1 MPRISFRWL
10 SDLTGASQ
18 RRFVGLL
25 VGQMEATA
33 EGASAVR
40 RAVIGDSSGNLRAT
54 MREIE
59 HRGDRQRANLVAE
72 LSTALVT
79 PIDREDLFRL
89 SRAIDDVLDHLRDFS
104 REWELYRMES
114 APIFDPLL
122 STALDA
128 IQRLRSAT
136 EALLDDPAAVGRGAL
151 EAKKSGNRVRRL
163 YQEAMAEL
171 LNVPDERIGSATL
184 KQRELLRRLD
194 IVGLRIRQAADVLA
208 DASVKRS
215 H

>member
-1 MPRISFRWL
+1 MRWPAFGWL
-10 SDLTGASQ
+10 SDLTGRSQ
-18 RRFVGLL
+18 RRFVKYL

-33 EGASAVR
+33 EGVSTVR
-40 RAVIGDSSGNLRAT
+40 RAVAGDLGEALGQ

-59 HRGDRQRANLVAE
+59 HRGDRQRAGLVAA
-72 LSTALVT
+72 LATALVT

-104 REWELYRMES
+104 REWELYRMQPT
-114 APIFDPLL
+114 PIFDPLL
-122 STALDA
+122 ATALDA
-128 IQRLRSAT
+128 IHRLRSAT
-136 EALLDDPAAVGRGAL
+136 EALLDDPRAVGTRAL

-171 LNVPDERIGSATL
+171 LNVSDSKVSADML
-184 KQRELLRRLD
+184 KRRELLRRLD

-208 DASVKRS
+208 DASMKRS

>member
-1 MPRISFRWL
+1 MHWPAFGWL
-10 SDLTGASQ
+10 SDLTGRSQ
-18 RRFVGLL
+18 RRFVKYL

-33 EGASAVR
+33 EGVSTVR
-40 RAVIGDSSGNLRAT
+40 RAVAGDLEEALRQ

-59 HRGDRQRANLVAE
+59 HRGDRQRAGLVAA
-72 LSTALVT
+72 LATALVT

-104 REWELYRMES
+104 REWELYRMQPT
-114 APIFDPLL
+114 PIFDPLL
-122 STALDA
+122 ATALDA
-128 IQRLRSAT
+128 IHRLRSAT
-136 EALLDDPAAVGRGAL
+136 EALLDDPRAVGMRAL

-171 LNVPDERIGSATL
+171 LNVPDSRISADML
-184 KQRELLRRLD
+184 KRRELLRRLD

-208 DASVKRS
+208 DASMKRS

>member
-1 MPRISFRWL
+1 MRRPRLGWL
-10 SDLTGASQ
+10 SDLTGHSQ
-18 RRFVGLL
+18 RRFVTFL

-33 EGASAVR
+33 EGISVVR
-40 RAVIGDSSGNLRAT
+40 RTASGPAGDLRAA

-59 HRGDRQRANLVAE
+59 HRGDRERASLVAA
-72 LSTALVT
+72 LATALVT

-104 REWELYRMES
+104 REWELYRME
-114 APIFDPLL
+114 ATPIFDPLL
-122 STALDA
+122 ATALDA
-128 IQRLRSAT
+128 IERLRSAT
-136 EALLDDPAAVGRGAL
+136 EALLGDPRAVGVRAL
-151 EAKKSGNRVRRL
+151 EAKKSANRVRRL

-171 LNVPDERIGSATL
+171 LNVADAEITATTL
-184 KQRELLRRLD
+184 KRRELLRRLD
-194 IVGLRIRQAADVLA
+194 IVALRIRQAADVLA